1 MHNATNLDDFSA
13 KGDTSSSSGRPEK
26 LPFLAKLVLISL
38 LFPAFFSVGTL
49 LLSPSRLVFL
59 AVVPV
64 LTINLL
70 RGVYGRLLATDYLL
84 FGFAAWMTL
93 AMLINHSP
101 RVAIEYTGS
110 RTIVLL
116 GGYLTARATIR
127 TKAAFVAMIRFIA
140 FAILFT
146 LPFAFYEVIT
156 SKPLIP
162 QLISKLPGIA
172 SVVNVNPDQR
182 LGLHRAQ
189 VVFSH
194 PIHYGIF
201 CSLGFSLVYV
211 GLAERMQWF
220 RRAVISSLI
229 GVSCFFSVSSGPVLA
244 VAVQIG
250 LIGWGAVFRRSK
262 YCWAILWGS
271 GLFFYVIAELASGR
285 AAIYAIVSRISFSS
299 STAFARRVLFE
310 FGVRQI
316 ERKPLFGVGYNSWPL
331 PRWMTGSVDNF
342 WLFVAVRFGVPAL
355 IMLAGAFL
363 IAMIFVGRRDFSEDP
378 SLYPL
383 RRAWIFTL
391 VSLVLVLATVAIWGE
406 LYSLILFTLG
416 SGMWLLTV
424 QPQQKDK
431 LPAVDHARPE
441 RASPY
446 TRFSRKT
453 PKPEKKLT
461 YRRSV

>member
-1 MHNATNLDDFSA
+1 MRSAASRNGFSA
-13 KGDTSSSSGRPEK
+13 ADDTTPSSEQREK

-59 AVVPV
+59 VAVPI

-70 RGVYGRLLATDYLL
+70 RGTYGRILATDYLL

-93 AMLINHSP
+93 SMLVNHSP

-146 LPFAFYEVIT
+146 LPFALYEVIT

-162 QLISKLPGIA
+162 QLIGKLPGIA

-211 GLAERMQWF
+211 GLADRMQWF
-220 RRAVISSLI
+220 RRAIISSLI

-250 LIGWGAVFRRSK
+250 LIGWGTIFRRSK

-316 ERKPLFGVGYNSWPL
+316 ERKPLLGVGYNPWPL

-363 IAMIFVGRRDFSEDP
+363 IAMIVAGRRDFSEDP
-378 SLYPL
+378 TLYPL

-424 QPQQKDK
+424 EPQQQAKRSVAGDAK
-431 LPAVDHARPE
+431 PE
-441 RASPY
+441 SNSPY
-446 TRFSRKT
+446 TRFSGKKPQ
-453 PKPEKKLT
+453 PKNKLT
-461 YRRSV
+461 YRRST